1 MGSRYR
7 LCCITKNRTNP
18 AYDGARLGA
27 RRVARWLDCE
37 LLSFTPETPDDPVEQ
52 EALLAEALASGPDA
66 LLIAPAHP
74 TSLNAGLQKV
84 VDAEIPLI
92 FFVCNADGI
101 QAKTFVTSDNYAL
114 ASGIAKY
121 LVDSISKKGD
131 LVVLEGSP
139 NSPTSAPRTQ
149 GFLDIAAANRN
160 INIIARRCGNYQR
173 EDARRA
179 MLDVLER
186 HPKIDGV
193 VSANDFMAMGV
204 IDALKSTERR
214 MPVVGVN
221 AMPEAIAAIKAG
233 WMRATAA
240 YDAMT
245 MACIATEA
253 AVRVIS
259 GEPVPAQIELP
270 VDIVDADNCN
280 AWDRPFE
287 ERPLP
292 DWDSVIG
299 PTG

>member
-1 MGSRYR
+1 
-7 LCCITKNRTNP
+7 
-18 AYDGARLGA
+18 
-27 RRVARWLDCE
+27 
-37 LLSFTPETPDDPVEQ
+37 
-52 EALLAEALASGPDA
+52 
-66 LLIAPAHP
+66 
-74 TSLNAGLQKV
+74 
-84 VDAEIPLI
+84 
-92 FFVCNADGI
+92 
-101 QAKTFVTSDNYAL
+101 
-114 ASGIAKY
+114 
-121 LVDSISKKGD
+121 
-131 LVVLEGSP
+131 
-139 NSPTSAPRTQ
+139 
-149 GFLDIAAANRN
+149 
-160 INIIARRCGNYQR
+160 
-173 EDARRA
+173 
-179 MLDVLER
+179 
-186 HPKIDGV
+186 
-193 VSANDFMAMGV
+193 
-204 IDALKSTERR
+204 